1 MAEWEKCL
9 ADAGCR
15 ITAPRR
21 AVMQVLLA
29 ASMPL
34 SPREILERGRQVHR
48 KLGLVT
54 VYRTVNLL
62 AEMNLVRRIHCEEDC
77 HAYLSASP
85 GHRHALVCQHCG
97 GAVEFLGSG
106 DVHALI
112 GRVEVETG
120 YRVDDHLLQLFGL
133 CPGCQETKDDR

>member
-1 MAEWEKCL
+1 MTEWEQCL

-29 ASMPL
+29 ASTPL
-34 SPREILERGRQVHR
+34 SPQDILERGRQVHR
-48 KLGLVT
+48 NLGLVT

-62 AEMNLVRRIHCEEDC
+62 AEMSLVRRIHCEEDC
-77 HAYLSASP
+77 HAYLPASP
-85 GHRHALVCQHCG
+85 GHRHALICQHCN
-97 GAVEFLGSG
+97 GAVEFPGE
-106 DVHALI
+106 DDIHALI
-112 GRVEVETG
+112 GRVEMETG

-133 CPGCQETKDDR
+133 CPGCQEAKDDR